1 MIDVGFGR
9 MAGPGVVSR
18 AIKVIKESSKL
29 FTNDLFTPGNMLP
42 IFTFSNNTHKV
53 WTMCDVEGT
62 RMVTHRTTL
71 KCAENHGK
79 SVFHA
84 SNTRFGKEKVWKRHF
99 TALERCEDVTLVV

>member
-53 WTMCDVEGT
+53 RTMCDVEGT
-62 RMVTHRTTL
+62 RI
-71 KCAENHGK
+71 G
-79 SVFHA
+79 
-84 SNTRFGKEKVWKRHF
+84 W
-99 TALERCEDVTLVV
+99 

>member
-9 MAGPGVVSR
+9 MAGPGVSR

-42 IFTFSNNTHKV
+42 TFTLKPIKSGPHTTSRV
-53 WTMCDVEGT
+53 P
-62 RMVTHRTTL
+62 RMVTYGTTL

-79 SVFHA
+79 LVFHA
-84 SNTRFGKEKVWKRHF
+84 SNTRFGK
-99 TALERCEDVTLVV
+99 